1 MTEREKQIVNEAI
14 AELETIME
22 VSLGQ
27 MAKDLVKSAL
37 GRSVR
42 TKDPMFWP
50 AGMLML
56 GLAEARKKAA
66 LDGEEGLVGR
76 IDEAF
81 LGHIRLWKEKYE
93 LLTFH
98 QKEMRLCG
106 ECFES
111 LDGIDCGTKSL
122 SFIKKC
128 LHVER

>member
-1 MTEREKQIVNEAI
+1 MTEREKQIINESI

-56 GLAEARKKAA
+56 GLAEARKRAV
-66 LDGEEGLVGR
+66 LDGEEGLVGK

-81 LGHIRLWKEKYE
+81 LVHIRLWKEKYDKKISYIDDALAGVALIRLYE
-93 LLTFH
+93 QLT
-98 QKEMRLCG
+98 EGRLRT
-106 ECFES
+106 E
-111 LDGIDCGTKSL
+111 
-122 SFIKKC
+122 
-128 LHVER
+128 